1 MQRLKQ
7 LEQLIRL
14 VMELKWPAD
23 AVISRFFREHP
34 RLGQRDRAFLA
45 EGAWSVLRHRS
56 WYSHLSS
63 AGTGSMSRRFSLLAA
78 HDLIGMEALAQEC
91 SPSES
96 DWLSHVATLR
106 ATKVSDAVRFSM
118 PDWIE
123 ERLRALFSKTELR
136 SCLQSLVSTAPLDL
150 RVNTILAKPE
160 EVIAALA
167 ERGIEATPLDI
178 MPEALRVLGKPA
190 LQKAPAF
197 TKGLFE
203 VQDLGSQLLTKLL
216 AAKRGQTVVD
226 FCAGAGGKTLA
237 IGAAMRNTGRIYALD
252 TSVQRLSRLKPRLA
266 RSGLSN
272 VWPQAISGQTDS
284 RLSRLRAKADA
295 VLVDAPCSGLG
306 TLRRNP
312 DLKWRITPQSVREL
326 VAQQSAIL
334 KSAGRLVKPSGRLV
348 YATCS
353 LLAEE
358 NDQLVEQFL
367 LDHPDFRRLS
377 ALEVLSAQKILLPDA
392 WQAYT
397 AAGDLWLWPHRS
409 GTDGFFAA
417 VLTRAGDSHQGVG

>member
-1 MQRLKQ
+1 
-7 LEQLIRL
+7 
-14 VMELKWPAD
+14 
-23 AVISRFFREHP
+23 
-34 RLGQRDRAFLA
+34 
-45 EGAWSVLRHRS
+45 
-56 WYSHLSS
+56 
-63 AGTGSMSRRFSLLAA
+63 
-78 HDLIGMEALAQEC
+78 
-91 SPSES
+91 
-96 DWLSHVATLR
+96 
-106 ATKVSDAVRFSM
+106 
-118 PDWIE
+118 
-123 ERLRALFSKTELR
+123 
-136 SCLQSLVSTAPLDL
+136 
-150 RVNTILAKPE
+150 
-160 EVIAALA
+160 
-167 ERGIEATPLDI
+167 
-178 MPEALRVLGKPA
+178 
-190 LQKAPAF
+190 
-197 TKGLFE
+197 
-203 VQDLGSQLLTKLL
+203 
-216 AAKRGQTVVD
+216 VVD

-358 NDQLVEQFL
+358 NDQLVDQFL

-392 WQAYT
+392 WQAFT